1 MSKKK
6 LFTAEMLLNE
16 LLDMKA
22 KHYDLSKIELSYR
35 HDYDSDVE
43 PITCM
48 CEGIFDAET
57 NNVLEELVFVTDASE
72 YEEDEE
78 I

>member
-1 MSKKK
+1 MKKN
-6 LFTAEMLLNE
+6 LTAEMLLNE

-35 HDYDSDVE
+35 FDPDSDVE
-43 PITCM
+43 PITYVG
-48 CEGIFDAET
+48 EGLFDADT
-57 NNVLEELVFVTDASE
+57 NNVLEELVFMTDASE
-72 YEEDEE
+72 YEGEE

>member
-1 MSKKK
+1 MKKN
-6 LFTAEMLLNE
+6 LTAEMLLNE

-35 HDYDSDVE
+35 FDPDSDVE
-43 PITCM
+43 PITYVG
-48 CEGIFDAET
+48 EGLFDADT
-57 NNVLEELVFVTDASE
+57 NNVLEELVFMTDASE
-72 YEEDEE
+72 YEGEG